1 MRIATH
7 FLALAS
13 ALVLMTALFG
23 ADNEASIPLLDSD
36 GSPKSNE
43 ITIVGERLN
52 FSPTSATVTA
62 GEPITIRFKNE
73 GRMSHNIGI
82 LEQGAGFEGVP
93 RGDRSFITLSETLQG
108 GKETELTLTIDEP
121 GEYTFICNLA
131 GHAAGG
137 MVGTLVVEDE

>member
-1 MRIATH
+1 MRIATQVLS
-7 FLALAS
+7 LAGALMLVIGLFTIESGTS
-13 ALVLMTALFG
+13 AAFPTT
-23 ADNEASIPLLDSD
+23 DTNPE
-36 GSPKSNE
+36 SNE
-43 ITIVGERLN
+43 ITIVGERLD
-52 FSPTSATVTA
+52 FSPATATATA

-93 RGDRSFITLSETLQG
+93 RGDRSFIALSETLQG
-108 GKETELTLTIDEP
+108 GEEVELTFTIDEP

-137 MVGTLVVEDE
+137 MVGTLVVEE